1 LVDYKIISYW
11 DNQKLKKVKIWKQL
25 FYYNAND
32 SIIKIEDFEYDT
44 FGVLKPCV
52 SDRRYMNY
60 DINKLKISTLDS
72 NNFVQPFCQLGFA
85 GRDSLSYYSNN
96 LVKEK
101 YQLIDYY
108 PSFSGDHRYNYS
120 YYIATN
126 NLKTIMTSY
135 FGTFYTWDTFQ
146 LRSYYY
152 QINGILVID
161 STWDNLNHIWLPT
174 NEIDFY
180 YNSKFD
186 RYRNQLTSKYEHLF
200 YNKRSSADSTHYY
213 YHIPSCLSYYTT
225 DYDTLTNSF
234 NLTLD
239 SITNTQAVAY
249 HWNFGDGS
257 SSNLQYPS
265 HTYLVDTTYNVC
277 LTIYKSN
284 GDSCTYCHIIG
295 KDYQGHII
303 KSAGFNLNVKGQG
316 NIGVNEIVNEKV
328 ELVVYPN
335 PVNNVLICKYANVLM
350 NTIEIT
356 DVLSRTIIQQ
366 INNSSTQQISINVA
380 ELPHGIYFIKATDEK
395 GNSYNTKFVKQ

>member
-1 LVDYKIISYW
+1 LLDSRDSIVYNSNGSIKETYYSDTYYGFYGIGGVAQWDIYSYNQFHQLNVLLSKSFNGTTNLWDTAYRDVYLYNSLGMINFKEYWDPGIIAWVNLRTDSVISYKSII
-11 DNQKLKKVKIWKQL
+11 DRFSNVTVKRNEEWINGS
-25 FYYNAND
+25 FYSYD
-32 SIIKIEDFEYDT
+32 SI
-44 FGVLKPCV
+44 
-52 SDRRYMNY
+52 
-60 DINKLKISTLDS
+60 
-72 NNFVQPFCQLGFA
+72 
-85 GRDSLSYYSNN
+85 
-96 LVKEK
+96 
-101 YQLIDYY
+101 
-108 PSFSGDHRYNYS
+108 
-120 YYIATN
+120 
-126 NLKTIMTSY
+126 
-135 FGTFYTWDTFQ
+135 
-146 LRSYYY
+146 
-152 QINGILVID
+152 
-161 STWDNLNHIWLPT
+161 
-174 NEIDFY
+174 
-180 YNSKFD
+180 
-186 RYRNQLTSKYEHLF
+186 
-200 YNKRSSADSTHYY
+200 HYY
-213 YHIPSCLSYYTT
+213 YHIPYCLSYYTT

-239 SITNTQAVAY
+239 SITNSQAIAY
-249 HWNFGDGS
+249 HWNFGDGN
-257 SSNLQYPS
+257 SSNIQYPS

-316 NIGVNEIVNEKV
+316 NIGVNEIVNGKA